1 MSPRRKPLQD
11 IRTMNQLF
19 TAAEK
24 EALQVGES
32 EPGDEHLI
40 LAAFE
45 LPDGSAERA
54 FKRVGV
60 YPKAFRDA
68 VSKQHDDALRAM
80 GIRPDRVDP
89 ASRIPTAPEQ
99 NKPMRFKGSSRNVFK
114 RVVKM
119 VKKEKTPLYGAHIV
133 FMAAQ
138 AEHGTTAR
146 ALAALGVT
154 RDALAQAAREELD
167 ALIVE

>member
-11 IRTMNQLF
+11 IRTMNKLF
-19 TAAEK
+19 SAAEK

-68 VSKQHDDALRAM
+68 ISNQHDDALRAM
-80 GIRPDRVDP
+80 GIRPDRVAP
-89 ASRIPTAPEQ
+89 NEIPEAPKQ
-99 NKPMRFKGSSRNVFK
+99 NKPMKFKGSSQNVFK
-114 RVVKM
+114 KVVKM
-119 VKKEKTPLYGAHIV
+119 VRKEKTPLYGAHIV

-146 ALAALGVT
+146 ALAALGIS
-154 RDALAQAAREELD
+154 RDALEKAAREELD
-167 ALIVE
+167 ALNAE